1 MSVGGSPQRVLVRHL
16 ATPLSLPLARHQ
28 LRQASQHPCKCGTGL
43 PVAGLPKDNNIIFGP
58 TRALYTYFKVSHLV
72 SLSSK

>member
-28 LRQASQHPCKCGTGL
+28 LRQASQHPWLEQTSMCT
-43 PVAGLPKDNNIIFGP
+43 N
-58 TRALYTYFKVSHLV
+58 
-72 SLSSK
+72 